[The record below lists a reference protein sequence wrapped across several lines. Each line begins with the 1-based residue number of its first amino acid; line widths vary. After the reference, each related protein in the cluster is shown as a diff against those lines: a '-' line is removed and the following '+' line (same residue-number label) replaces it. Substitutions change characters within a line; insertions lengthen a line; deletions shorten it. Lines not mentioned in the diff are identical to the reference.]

1 MLRTPITLITGPLGS
16 GKTTLLRHILAVQ
29 PGKIAIVMNEF
40 GEIAIDTKVIEG
52 KNVRI
57 AELGGGCV
65 CCSLL
70 GEFEAAVNE
79 IIEKIAPDRIVV
91 ETTGLA
97 EPEALVFNIQET
109 LPQCRLDG
117 VVSVIDADMLIRF
130 PELGHT
136 TRLQIEGADILLL
149 NKIDLIDPRQIEPLE
164 TKLREINPTATIIRT
179 ERCGIDPELLFG
191 IGRSPREI
199 RSRVM
204 MPWAMRD
211 ISRGERKIAPPEHRH
226 QSEFEAFAFTS
237 GKIFSRDCFEAFAN
251 GLSASLVRAKGFI
264 RFADGAQLFNFVT
277 GRWELEP
284 FESDRTE
291 VVFIGRNI
299 AMEKE
304 TILRAL
310 DECTVKNDEASNDE
324 CRRNDYARM
333 TKDSRS
339 DSAARFRSSSFG
351 VDSSFDI
358 RISSFSPCLTIT
370 SKNSELPI
378 SPLKRRGATCQN
390 CLATLRTRRRM

>member
-1 MLRTPITLITGPLGS
+1 MQPRTPITLITGPLGN

-29 PGKIAIVMNEF
+29 PEKIAIVMNEF

-79 IIEKIAPDRIVV
+79 IIGKIAPERIVV

-97 EPEALVFNIQET
+97 EPEALVFNIQDA

-149 NKIDLIDPRQIEPLE
+149 NKIDLIELAQIDPLE
-164 TKLREINPTATIIRT
+164 TKLRGINPSAAIVRT
-179 ERCGIDPELLFG
+179 NRCRIGPELLFG
-191 IGRSPREI
+191 IGR
-199 RSRVM
+199 
-204 MPWAMRD
+204 
-211 ISRGERKIAPPEHRH
+211 ERKIARPEHRH
-226 QSEFEAFAFTS
+226 QPEFESFAFTS
-237 GKIFSRDCFEAFAN
+237 NKTFSRNCFEDFAN
-251 GLSASLVRAKGFI
+251 GLPGSVVRAKGFI
-264 RFADGAQLFNFVT
+264 RFADGAQLFNYVA

-284 FESDRTE
+284 FEFDRTE
-291 VVFIGRNI
+291 LVFIGPNVAAKKQAI
-299 AMEKE
+299 
-304 TILRAL
+304 IQAL
-310 DECTVKNDEASNDE
+310 DGCVVKNDEA
-324 CRRNDYARM
+324 RM
-333 TKDSRS
+333 TKH
-339 DSAARFRSSSFG
+339 
-351 VDSSFDI
+351 
-358 RISSFSPCLTIT
+358 
-370 SKNSELPI
+370 E
-378 SPLKRRGATCQN
+378 
-390 CLATLRTRRRM
+390 

>member
-1 MLRTPITLITGPLGS
+1 MNLRTPITLITGPLGS

-29 PGKIAIVMNEF
+29 PEKIAIVMNEF
-40 GEIAIDTKVIEG
+40 GEIAIDTKVLEG

-97 EPEALVFNIQET
+97 EPEALVFNIQEA

-149 NKIDLIDPRQIEPLE
+149 NKIDLIEPGQVKPLE
-164 TKLREINPTATIIRT
+164 TKLREINPTAAIVRT
-179 ERCGIDPELLFG
+179 ERCRIDPELLFG
-191 IGRSPREI
+191 IGR
-199 RSRVM
+199 
-204 MPWAMRD
+204 
-211 ISRGERKIAPPEHRH
+211 ERKIAPEEPGSPIPATTHKH
-226 QSEFEAFAFTS
+226 QPEFESFAFTS
-237 GKIFSRDCFEAFAN
+237 SKIFSRDCFEGFAN
-251 GLSASLVRAKGFI
+251 GLPASVVRAKGFI
-264 RFADGAQLFNFVT
+264 RFADGGQLFNFVA
-277 GRWELEP
+277 GRWELEA

-291 VVFIGRNI
+291 LVFIGKKI
-299 AMEKE
+299 AAEKE
-304 TILRAL
+304 VIFRAL
-310 DECTVKNDEASNDE
+310 DECAAKNDEARMSNVE
-324 CRRNDYARM
+324 GM
-333 TKDSRS
+333 TKH
-339 DSAARFRSSSFG
+339 
-351 VDSSFDI
+351 
-358 RISSFSPCLTIT
+358 
-370 SKNSELPI
+370 E
-378 SPLKRRGATCQN
+378 
-390 CLATLRTRRRM
+390 